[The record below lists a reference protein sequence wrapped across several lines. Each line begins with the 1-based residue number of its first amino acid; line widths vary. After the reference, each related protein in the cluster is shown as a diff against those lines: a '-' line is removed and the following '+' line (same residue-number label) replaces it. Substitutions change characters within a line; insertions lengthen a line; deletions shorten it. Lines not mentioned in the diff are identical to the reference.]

1 MRNNE
6 PEHIR
11 ALTELAGGNAVRTGS
26 DATAHLTDW
35 RGRHKGKAMAVVLP
49 ASTEDVARVV
59 RYCRE
64 NRIAVFPQGGNTS
77 LCAGSVPPEDDR
89 CCIVLST
96 DRLRRLREIDAAAD
110 VAIVEAG
117 VTLAALHDAAESAG
131 RLFPLRLGSEG
142 TAQIGGLI
150 STNAGGTGAVRYGVM
165 RDLVLGL
172 EAVLP
177 DGSVVSRLGGLRKDN
192 RGYDWKH
199 LMIGGEGSLGIVTA
213 AAVKLFPAVRDSAHA
228 ACIVSDPDAAVALL
242 QRLRARFDTAIH
254 AFELVSG
261 GEIDLA
267 LRHVEGLRA
276 PFTPTPPWIVM
287 IELGS
292 SDSEAGLDEKLTG
305 FLGRVLSEG
314 MIEDAV
320 IPASGQQVNELWAV
334 RHSLSEANKK
344 AGHGIV
350 FDVAVRISDVPR
362 FIRESTQIVKDH
374 TPLADPVFVCHL
386 GDGNV
391 HLIAMIPR
399 EVVPAS
405 GILEPLVHGLQ
416 DKVHDLAERLGGSF
430 SAEHGIGRKLADE
443 MARRLPPAEM
453 RLMHAIKQALDPH
466 GVFAPDVLLTSKAE
480 SEPARMIADDDQ
492 TPPR

>member
-1 MRNNE
+1 MRDSE
-6 PEHIR
+6 LDHIH
-11 ALTELAGGNAVRTGS
+11 ALTELVGANALRTGS
-26 DATAHLTDW
+26 DAAAHLTDW
-35 RGRHKGKAMAVVLP
+35 RGRHKGRAMAIVQP
-49 ASTEDVARVV
+49 ASTEEVARVV
-59 RYCRE
+59 SYCHQ
-64 NRIAVFPQGGNTS
+64 NRIAIFPQGGNTS
-77 LCAGSVPPEDDR
+77 LCAGSVPPEDDL

-96 DRLRRLREIDAAAD
+96 NRLRRLREIDAAAD
-110 VAIVEAG
+110 VAVVEAG
-117 VTLAALHDAAESAG
+117 VTLTALHVAAESAG

-199 LMIGGEGSLGIVTA
+199 LLIGGEGSLGIVTA

-228 ACIVSDPDAAVALL
+228 ACIVSDPEAAVALL

-254 AFELVSG
+254 AFELISG
-261 GEIDLA
+261 GEVELA
-267 LRHVEGLRA
+267 LRYVEGLRA
-276 PFTPTPPWIVM
+276 PFSSIPPWIVM
-287 IELGS
+287 IELGN
-292 SDSEAGLDEKLTG
+292 SDSDAGLNEKLTG
-305 FLGRVLSEG
+305 FLGRVLAEG
-314 MIEDAV
+314 MIEDAM
-320 IPASGQQVNELWAV
+320 IPMNGQQVNDLWAV

-350 FDVAVRISDVPR
+350 FDVAVRISDVPQ
-362 FIRESTQIVKDH
+362 FIRDSIQIVRDH
-374 TPLADPVFVCHL
+374 TPLADPIFVCHL

-391 HLIAMIPR
+391 HLIAMIPK

-405 GILEPLVHGLQ
+405 DILEPLVHGLQ
-416 DKVHDLAERLGGSF
+416 DRVHDLAERLGGSF

-453 RLMHAIKQALDPH
+453 RLMHAIKKAIDTEAL
-466 GVFAPDVLLTSKAE
+466 FAPDVLLTNEEASGSSRK
-480 SEPARMIADDDQ
+480 ITGDDQ
-492 TPPR
+492 APPQ